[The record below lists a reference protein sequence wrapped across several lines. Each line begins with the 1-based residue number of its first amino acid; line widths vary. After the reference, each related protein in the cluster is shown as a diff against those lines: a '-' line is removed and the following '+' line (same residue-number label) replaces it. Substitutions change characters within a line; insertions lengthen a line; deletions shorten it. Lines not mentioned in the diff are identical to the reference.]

1 MSNSAIDLHRMTL
14 PEQMAMR
21 GMWAYDEWGRLGI
34 IRDIGQRQG
43 TFNSL
48 VTMYD
53 PRGDLDSAARG
64 HWVALASEVSLC
76 FDDERAWEPEGTPR
90 EYLPSKDE
98 EKE

>member
-1 MSNSAIDLHRMTL
+1 MASSAIDLHCMTL

-21 GMWAYDEWGRLGI
+21 GMWAYDRWDRLGI
-34 IRDIGQRQG
+34 IRDIEQKPG
-43 TFNSL
+43 TRNSL

-53 PRGDLDSAARG
+53 PQVALSNEESG
-64 HWVALASEVSLC
+64 HWVVQANALTIC
-76 FDDERAWEPEGTPR
+76 FDDERAWEPEGTPL

>member
-1 MSNSAIDLHRMTL
+1 MATSSIDLYRMTL

-21 GMWAYDEWGRLGI
+21 GMWAYDQWGNLGI
-34 IRDIGQRQG
+34 IRDIEQQPG
-43 TFNSL
+43 TRNSL

-53 PRGDLDSAARG
+53 PHGDWAGLGGG
-64 HWVALASEVSLC
+64 HWFVQARDLTIC
-76 FDDERAWEPEGTPR
+76 FDTQRAWEPEGTPL